1 MYQSLVITQPAARSG
16 GTVLG
21 GPVMSRAVE
30 KEEDLIPDE
39 LKTVFDWCK
48 EGHVTNLAAMVTAE
62 NINETCDNVRCN
74 ATCTFSKSDQAA
86 GAVSFSLSSVVTQ
99 IPEAIA
105 TM

>member
-1 MYQSLVITQPAARSG
+1 MSQSLVITQLAARSG
-16 GTVLG
+16 GTALG

-74 ATCTFSKSDQAA
+74 ATCAFSKSYHAA
-86 GAVSFSLSSVVTQ
+86 TSKLHS
-99 IPEAIA
+99 
-105 TM
+105 